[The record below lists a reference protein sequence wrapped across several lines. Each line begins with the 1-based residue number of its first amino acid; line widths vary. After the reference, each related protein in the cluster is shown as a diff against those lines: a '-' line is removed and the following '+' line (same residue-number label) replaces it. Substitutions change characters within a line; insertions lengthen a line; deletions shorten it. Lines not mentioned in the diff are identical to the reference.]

1 MLTHL
6 KRNAVAYSALFL
18 ALGGTSYA
26 AARLPAESVG
36 TKELRPAAVTR
47 AKLHRDA
54 VTSLSVKDRSLK
66 KIDFAPGQLTAGPKG
81 DKGDPGAKGDQGP
94 KGDPGAKGDPGPTL
108 GVAGVDSGT
117 PSSTPT
123 AGAVTVAT
131 KSVTLTSRSRI
142 FAIASAR
149 VTISGCSSLSCSA
162 RVGLRVDGD
171 AMPLSTRSL
180 LIGTGDGIDV
190 LSPFGVTPPLDP
202 GTHTIELVR
211 EPTTGTL
218 TAAGYGT
225 QHIAAIALGEA

>member
-36 TKELRPAAVTR
+36 TKELRRAAVTR

-66 KIDFAPGQLTAGPKG
+66 RIDFAPGQLTAGPKG

-108 GVAGVDSGT
+108 GVAGIDTGGG
-117 PSSTPT
+117 SSTPT
-123 AGAVTVAT
+123 AGAVASAT
-131 KSVTLTSRSRI
+131 KAVTLTSRSRLFVI
-142 FAIASAR
+142 GSAR
-149 VTISGCSSLSCSA
+149 VTINGCSSLSCSA
-162 RVGLRVDGD
+162 RVGLRVDGE
-171 AMPLSTRSL
+171 AVAGSTRSL
-180 LIGTGDGIDV
+180 LIGTGDGAEV
-190 LSPFGVTPPLDP
+190 LTTFGVTPPLDP
-202 GTHTIELVR
+202 GSHTIQIVR
-211 EPTTGTL
+211 DPTTGTL
-218 TAAGYGT
+218 TSAFYIN
-225 QHIAAIALGEA
+225 QHIAAIALGEG

>member
-18 ALGGTSYA
+18 ALCGTSYA

-36 TKELRPAAVTR
+36 TKELRREAVTR

-54 VTSLSVKDRSLK
+54 VTSLSVKDRTLK

-108 GVAGVDSGT
+108 GVAGLDAGAATST
-117 PSSTPT
+117 PS
-123 AGAVTVAT
+123 AGAVTTAT
-131 KSVTLTSRSRI
+131 KTVTLTTRSRV
-142 FAIASAR
+142 FAIASSR
-149 VTISGCSSLSCSA
+149 VEIKGCSSLSCSA

-171 AMPLSTRSL
+171 AIAGSTRTL
-180 LIGTGDGIDV
+180 LIGTGDGVDA
-190 LSPFGVTPPLDP
+190 LTPFGVTSALDP
-202 GTHTIELVR
+202 GTHTIEMSGKPSPAR
-211 EPTTGTL
+211 
-218 TAAGYGT
+218 
-225 QHIAAIALGEA
+225 